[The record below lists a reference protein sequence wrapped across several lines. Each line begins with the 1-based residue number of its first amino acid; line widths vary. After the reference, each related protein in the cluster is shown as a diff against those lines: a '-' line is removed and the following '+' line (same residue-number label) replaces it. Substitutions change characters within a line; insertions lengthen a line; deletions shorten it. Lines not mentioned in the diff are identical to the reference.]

1 MPATVTRP
9 GFVWQ
14 PGDIVDLAALERV
27 RGVWAADGAR
37 GDARVW
43 LPGALARAREQEFA
57 AVLSDYRMP
66 GMNGIEFLE
75 TVARRHPSSVRILL
89 SGYVD
94 QSEIEYAITSGTVH
108 HFIKKPWDLTRL
120 VSLVCKALDT
130 SESDDTE
137 PLHPPMFMPHQT
149 FLPA

>member
-1 MPATVTRP
+1 MNKHP
-9 GFVWQ
+9 
-14 PGDIVDLAALERV
+14 
-27 RGVWAADGAR
+27 
-37 GDARVW
+37 
-43 LPGALARAREQEFA
+43 
-57 AVLSDYRMP
+57 AVLYIDDEYYMLDCMAGTFEVVEMQIATASSGREGLEMLRENSGIRVVMSDYRMP